1 MIRVEHLTIGQVAE
15 QLGISEIT
23 VRRRIKKGK
32 IKADLIK
39 GEFGDQYFIT
49 SSELERQRVAT
60 TSIEVVELEKAITP
74 ARLQEFFQECLKLEI
89 NPLKEKINSLDE
101 SNKTFMKIN
110 NDLIKEI
117 QELKEMVK
125 EKEAEK
131 KVGFWSK
138 LFHS

>member
-1 MIRVEHLTIGQVAE
+1 MKYFTIPQTAE
-15 QLGISEIT
+15 QLGVSEIT

-60 TSIEVVELEKAITP
+60 TSIEVVELEKAITLS
-74 ARLQEFFQECLKLEI
+74 RLQESLEASLKSKITPLE
-89 NPLKEKINSLDE
+89 EKINCLDE
-101 SNKTFMKIN
+101 SNRTLAKTN
-110 NDLIKEI
+110 EVLIKEI